1 MMRTPRIA
9 SLQIRQCIRQIRPPQ
24 RRRSLHTVVPLPYET
39 LEPQVNG
46 VYPLYSPEGF
56 NIAWTERQNFLI
68 HQVNKLTQ
76 GTNLDW
82 QSSNIGTALA
92 HEELF
97 NLIVLSANEPDMSP
111 LFNVAS
117 SAWNNAFFMM
127 GIVTSTPL

>member
-1 MMRTPRIA
+1 M
-9 SLQIRQCIRQIRPPQ
+9 
-24 RRRSLHTVVPLPYET
+24 LHTVVPLPYEII
-39 LEPQVNG
+39 EPQVNG
-46 VYPLYSPEGF
+46 VYPLYSPQGF

-68 HQVNKLTQ
+68 QQVNRLTQ
-76 GTNLDW
+76 GTISHGNA
-82 QSSNIGTALA
+82 SNVGTALA

-127 GIVTSTPL
+127 GIVPPLFNPTPLI